1 MFRSRKLLLALAT
14 VTAAL
19 AVAVPVASASA
30 ATTPGAQATLCGL
43 LNQLLVSAGQGSTL
57 AHLLAAVLTYM
68 HC

>member
-1 MFRSRKLLLALAT
+1 MFRSRKLLLALAA

-19 AVAVPVASASA
+19 AVAVPVASASV

-43 LNQLLVSAGQGSTL
+43 LNQLLVFAGPNSTL
-57 AHLLAAVLTYM
+57 GHLLATVLTYM